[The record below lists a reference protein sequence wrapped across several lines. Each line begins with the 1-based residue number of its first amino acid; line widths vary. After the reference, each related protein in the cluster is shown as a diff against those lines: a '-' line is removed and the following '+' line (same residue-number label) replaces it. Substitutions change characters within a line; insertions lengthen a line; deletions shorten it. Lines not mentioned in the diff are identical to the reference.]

1 MDSIADMQE
10 DGVINYTKEGIGR
23 DALEQKFSNDIS
35 PKGNLIMSF
44 KLAVDRVSILGFM
57 LFITRQ

>member
-1 MDSIADMQE
+1 MQE

>member
-23 DALEQKFSNDIS
+23 DALEQKLSNDIS

-44 KLAVDRVSILGFM
+44 ELAVDRVSILGFM